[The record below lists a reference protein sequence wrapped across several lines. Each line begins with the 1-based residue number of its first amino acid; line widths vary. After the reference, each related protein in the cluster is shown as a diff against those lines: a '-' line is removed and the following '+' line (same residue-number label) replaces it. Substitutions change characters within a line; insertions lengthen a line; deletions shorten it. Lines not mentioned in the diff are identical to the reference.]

1 MDVHFRN
8 KKKVLEQGAGTK
20 IKVSREAKSIHKWSL
35 KPVSVLM
42 LSRFVSSLKI
52 TEDFIAAYQAN
63 YGFTKEGEPDA
74 NSAAVSSTDPE
85 ASEKEKKG
93 DDSQKPKPDE
103 QETPAKEAKQKGE
116 KRKLEPGSAT
126 SKHREER
133 GNRGNTQIG
142 IK

>member
-1 MDVHFRN
+1 MRTFRI
-8 KKKVLEQGAGTK
+8 KKKYWNKVPEQK
-20 IKVSREAKSIHKWSL
+20 SNVSREAKSIHKWSL

-74 NSAAVSSTDPE
+74 SSAAVSSTDP
-85 ASEKEKKG
+85 EKEKKG

-133 GNRGNTQIG
+133 GNRCNTQIG